1 MRAEKHVLKRREEER
16 PATVD
21 DVLALAEERDVRQV
35 DLKFVDLVG
44 IWQHK
49 TMSVSELNRGMFTEG
64 IGFDGSSVRGF
75 QSIDESDMLLVPDPT
90 TAVIDPFFA
99 QTTLSLIC
107 SVSEPGPGP
116 AAARAYPKD
125 PRQTAI
131 RAEEY
136 LRSTGIADTSYW
148 GPELEFF
155 ILDEIRFG
163 NSPNSAFY
171 SFDAEEAA
179 WNTGTANAQGKNQGS
194 KIPTKG
200 GYNRT
205 PPSDHTAELRSEMV
219 RQMEELGL
227 AVESHTHEV
236 ATAAQVEIDLRYDS
250 LLAMADKVMM
260 YKYIVR
266 NMAHRA
272 GKSVTFMPKP
282 LFGDNG
288 SGMHVHQSLWRD
300 GRPTFADAKNYAG
313 LSLNALYYIG
323 GLLTHAP
330 ALLALTSPTT
340 NSYKRLV
347 PGYEAPVNIA
357 FSKRNRSAAVRI
369 PMYSESAAA
378 KRVEFRPPDCLAN
391 PYLAF
396 AAMLM
401 AGLDGIQN
409 KIDPIEAGFGP
420 MDFNIYELPA
430 DQKAKVKSV
439 PGSLDEALDALEAD
453 HDFLL
458 KGNVFAPELLE
469 EWLEIKRAEAE
480 PIKVRPHP
488 FEFQMYY
495 DM

>member
-1 MRAEKHVLKRREEER
+1 MRAEKHLFGREESLCPES
-16 PATVD
+16 VQ
-21 DVLALAEERDVRQV
+21 DVLALAEKHAVRQV
-35 DLKFVDLVG
+35 DLKFADLIGV
-44 IWQHK
+44 WQHK
-49 TMSVSELNRGMFTEG
+49 TLSASELNAAMFDLG
-64 IGFDGSSVRGF
+64 VGFDGSSVRGF
-75 QSIDESDMLLVPDPT
+75 QSINESDMLLVPDPT
-90 TAVIDPFFA
+90 TAVIDPFFT
-99 QTTLSLIC
+99 QPTISLIC
-107 SVSEPGPGP
+107 DISEPGIGP
-116 AAARAYPKD
+116 DGRPSYAKD
-125 PRQTAI
+125 PRQVAA

-136 LRSTGIADTSYW
+136 LRSTGLAEISYW
-148 GPELEFF
+148 GPEPEFF
-155 ILDEIRFG
+155 ILDDIRFG
-163 NSPNSAFY
+163 STPNSAFY

-179 WNTGTANAQGKNQGS
+179 WNTGNGEGKNLGS
-194 KIPTKG
+194 KIPSKG
-200 GYNRT
+200 GYNRV
-205 PPSDHTAELRSEMV
+205 PPHDHTFELRSEMV

-227 AVESHTHEV
+227 TIESHTHEV
-236 ATAAQVEIDLRYDS
+236 ATAAQVEIDLRYDT
-250 LLAMADKVMM
+250 LRAMADKVMM

-266 NMAHRA
+266 NVAHRA
-272 GKSVTFMPKP
+272 GKTVTFMPKP

-300 GRPTFADAKNYAG
+300 GRSIFADGKNYAG
-313 LSLNALYYIG
+313 LSLKALYYIG

-369 PMYSESAAA
+369 PMYHESAGA
-378 KRVEFRPPDCLAN
+378 KRVEFRPPDGLCN
-391 PYLAF
+391 PYLAL

-401 AGLDGIQN
+401 AGIDGIKR
-409 KIDPIEAGFGP
+409 KIDPIAAGYGP
-420 MDFNIYELPA
+420 MDFNIYELPKEE
-430 DQKAKVKSV
+430 KAKVKSV

-458 KGNVFAPELLE
+458 KGGVFSPELLE

-488 FEFQMYY
+488 YEFQMYY

>member
-1 MRAEKHVLKRREEER
+1 MRAEKYVPKRPEEDR

-21 DVLALAEERDVRQV
+21 DVLALAEEREVRQV
-35 DLKFVDLVG
+35 DLKFVDLTG

-49 TMSVSELNRGMFTEG
+49 TLSVAELSPSMFTEG
-64 IGFDGSSVRGF
+64 VGFDGSSVRGF
-75 QSIDESDMLLVPDPT
+75 QSIDESDMLLVADPA

-99 QTTLSLIC
+99 QTTISLIC
-107 SVSEPGPGP
+107 SISEPGAGP
-116 AAARAYPKD
+116 VGGRGYAKDPRLTAARAED
-125 PRQTAI
+125 H
-131 RAEEY
+131 
-136 LRSTGIADTSYW
+136 LRSTGVADASYW

-155 ILDEIRFG
+155 ILDDVRFG
-163 NSPNSAFY
+163 NTPNSAFY

-179 WNTGTANAQGKNQGS
+179 WNTGTANGQGKNLGS
-194 KIPTKG
+194 KVPNKG

-205 PPSDHTAELRSEMV
+205 PPHDHTSELRSEMV

-227 AVESHTHEV
+227 TVESHTHEV
-236 ATAAQVEIDLRYDS
+236 ATAAQVEIDLRYDT
-250 LLAMADKVMM
+250 LLNMADKVMM

-288 SGMHVHQSLWRD
+288 SGMHVHQSLWRE
-300 GRPTFADAKNYAG
+300 GRPTFADAKGYAG
-313 LSLNALYYIG
+313 LSQSALYYIG
-323 GLLTHAP
+323 GLLAHAP

-369 PMYSESAAA
+369 PMYSESPAA
-378 KRVEFRPPDCLAN
+378 KRVEFRPPDSLAN

-401 AGLDGIQN
+401 AGLDGIAR
-409 KIDPIEAGFGP
+409 KIDPVEAGFGP

-430 DQKAKVKSV
+430 DQKAKVKNV

-458 KGNVFAPELLE
+458 KGGVFSPELLE
-469 EWLEIKRAEAE
+469 EWIEIKRAEAE

-488 FEFQMYY
+488 YEFQMYY

>member
-1 MRAEKHVLKRREEER
+1 MRAEKHILKRREEDR

-21 DVLALAEERDVRQV
+21 DVLALAEERDVRQI
-35 DLKFVDLVG
+35 DLKFVDLIGV
-44 IWQHK
+44 WQHK
-49 TMSVSELNRGMFTEG
+49 TLSVSELSRGTFSEG
-64 IGFDGSSVRGF
+64 VGFDGSSVRGF
-75 QSIDESDMLLVPDPT
+75 QSIDESDMLLVPDPA
-90 TAVIDPFFA
+90 TAIIDPFFA
-99 QTTLSLIC
+99 QPTLSLIC
-107 SVSEPGPGP
+107 SVAEPGPGP
-116 AAARAYPKD
+116 VGARVYPKD
-125 PRQTAI
+125 PRQTAT
-131 RAEEY
+131 RAEDY
-136 LRSTGIADTSYW
+136 LRSTGFADTSYW

-155 ILDEIRFG
+155 ILDDIRFG
-163 NSPNSAFY
+163 NAPNSAFY

-179 WNTGTANAQGKNQGS
+179 WNTGTANGQGKNLGS
-194 KIPTKG
+194 KIPSKG

-205 PPSDHTAELRSEMV
+205 PPNDHTSELRSEMV

-227 AVESHTHEV
+227 VVESHTHEV

-250 LLAMADKVMM
+250 LLNMADKVMT

-313 LSLNALYYIG
+313 LSLNALHYIG

-369 PMYSESAAA
+369 PMYSESPAA

-396 AAMLM
+396 AAMML
-401 AGLDGIQN
+401 AGVDGIKN

-430 DQKAKVKSV
+430 DQKSKVRSV

-458 KGNVFAPELLE
+458 KGGVFTPELIE
-469 EWLEIKRAEAE
+469 AWVAIKREEAE
-480 PIKVRPHP
+480 PIKIRPHP
-488 FEFQMYY
+488 YEFQMYY